1 MPAWTCL
8 DLTGLDWTG
17 LDWMPQ
23 APYGCVGPIALRDS
37 LESAPLVHQYLV
49 QRLRLLIGVGEGS
62 LESVIQVANALLF
75 GRVT

>member
-1 MPAWTCL
+1 
-8 DLTGLDWTG
+8 
-17 LDWMPQ
+17 MPQ